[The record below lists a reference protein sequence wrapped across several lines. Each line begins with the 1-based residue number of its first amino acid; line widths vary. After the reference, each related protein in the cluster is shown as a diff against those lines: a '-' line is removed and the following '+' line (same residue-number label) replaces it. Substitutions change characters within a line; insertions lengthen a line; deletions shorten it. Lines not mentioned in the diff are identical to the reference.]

1 MAKKKRGKKSVSK
14 RAKNK
19 AVVSEGFISRKI
31 KSALV
36 SLLFALI
43 IFAGSLVLSD
53 YFYLEN
59 EFVGNLFWTLTLIS
73 GALSLAFF
81 IALMCP
87 TWKRS
92 PTISMYTR
100 RTFFSGVCC

>member
-1 MAKKKRGKKSVSK
+1 MAKKKRGKKSVPK

-81 IALMCP
+81 IALLVILVL
-87 TWKRS
+87 KAF
-92 PTISMYTR
+92 R
-100 RTFFSGVCC
+100 RYRG